1 MRRWK
6 SDGEIPPPAATPPPG
21 GALQSSQ
28 PAKPAPPHTPSPP
41 ASGNRSVAV
50 APTAVAPVVSA
61 KEPAGETAA
70 AEQSSSRWLRD
81 DRVPAWLVSL
91 ILHAAIVLLLAIL
104 TTGGGDNGDGDMLTM
119 GWTSDV
125 AALPLMR
132 LESTAAEFEQ
142 ADDSTAAA
150 EPIQVAVVPEQAAV
164 QVNSP
169 TATPTPVTL
178 DSPLR
183 ALSGGSDASSLMVN
197 LAGGRLGD
205 RSGAGRSAAVA
216 SGATTAASEAAVDDA
231 LRWLAAHQHND
242 GGWSFRLTDPH
253 GPCKGECKNPLKNPD
268 DAPTPRTAATGL
280 ALLAFL
286 GAGHTHKSGEYA
298 EVVRHGIYFLRS
310 QAGETSFGIDLQNGS
325 MYGHG
330 IASFAL
336 AEAYVLSEDEDLRDL
351 LEGATM
357 YCASAQ
363 NQQGGWGY
371 IPGGPGD
378 ITLTG
383 WQIMALKTA
392 EQRGI
397 TSPTEV
403 IPRAKEFVL
412 SLSNESRN
420 RFGYK
425 TPEPRLSTTAIGLVL
440 QLYFGHQPDETPM
453 TEGLD
458 WLASKG
464 PSPTWP
470 VEKGPPLTNVYYDYY
485 AMLALHHSQHVG
497 RMDFARA
504 LRDHLLATQA
514 SEGHEA
520 GSWHFE
526 DRYGSVGG
534 RLYTTAMCAL
544 ILQTPYRYVPLT
556 GTDKPFKL

>member
-1 MRRWK
+1 M
-6 SDGEIPPPAATPPPG
+6 PPRSEP
-21 GALQSSQ
+21 SQ
-28 PAKPAPPHTPSPP
+28 PAASSLAQTPP
-41 ASGNRSVAV
+41 R
-50 APTAVAPVVSA
+50 VVND
-61 KEPAGETAA
+61 AA
-70 AEQSSSRWLRD
+70 ADETPAAGQTPSRWLRD

-91 ILHAAIVLLLAIL
+91 ILHVAIVLLLAML
-104 TTGGGDNGDGDMLTM
+104 TTGGGDTGDGEMLSM
-119 GWTSDV
+119 GWSPDA

-132 LESTAAEFEQ
+132 LESTAAELDQ
-142 ADDSTAAA
+142 ADDSSAAP
-150 EPIQVAVVPEQAAV
+150 EPVNVAIAPEQSLV
-164 QVNSP
+164 HVTSP
-169 TATPTPVTL
+169 TATSTPITT

-183 ALSGGSDASSLMVN
+183 ALSGGVESLSLAIN
-197 LAGGRLGD
+197 LSGGRLGD

-216 SGATTAASEAAVDDA
+216 SGAATVKSEAAVDDA

-242 GGWSFRLTDPH
+242 GGWSVRLTDPH

-286 GAGHTHKSGEYA
+286 GAGHTHQSGEYA
-298 EVVRHGIYFLRS
+298 ETVRHGIYFLRS
-310 QAGETSFGIDLQNGS
+310 QARDTSFGTDLQNGS

-336 AEAYVLSEDEDLRDL
+336 AEAYVLTADEELREL
-351 LEGATM
+351 LEGVTM

-378 ITLTG
+378 ITLTA

-392 EQRGI
+392 EQREI

-403 IPRAKEFVL
+403 IPRAKAYVL
-412 SLSNESRN
+412 TLANESRN

-425 TPEPRLSTTAIGLVL
+425 TPDPKLSTTAIGLVL
-440 QLYFGHQPDETPM
+440 QLYFGHQPGETSM

-458 WLASKG
+458 WLAENG

-470 VEKGPPLTNVYYDYY
+470 VKQGPPLTNVYYDYY

-497 RMDFARA
+497 RMDFART

-514 SEGHEA
+514 TEGHEA
-520 GSWHFE
+520 GSWHFD

-544 ILQTPYRYVPLT
+544 ILQTPYRYLPLS
-556 GTDKPFKL
+556 GTDQPFEL